1 MRADANHYMKAIFQQ
16 EVREKKKGKNHDLT
30 VAEYK
35 VAKEEEKIEK
45 LSTDKIGLEADIL
58 VLNHKKSTK
67 QKKLDELDGLCWFP
81 RLMRWQTSKG
91 EVSPVF
97 EDIRNEGYYYR
108 LKSYMDIHTRQEYP
122 KELIQ
127 PEIKP
132 ENRTGTIEQLAQNVE
147 AVEKQVRLMGVGM
160 SQNHKCQ
167 SWQIIK

>member
-1 MRADANHYMKAIFQQ
+1 M
-16 EVREKKKGKNHDLT
+16 
-30 VAEYK
+30 
-35 VAKEEEKIEK
+35 
-45 LSTDKIGLEADIL
+45 
-58 VLNHKKSTK
+58 
-67 QKKLDELDGLCWFP
+67 DGLCWFA

-97 EDIRNEGYYYR
+97 EDNRNEGYYYR

-147 AVEKQVRLMGVGM
+147 AVEKQVQLMGVGM

-167 SWQIIK
+167 S